1 MRILRKYS
9 KVSNRKV
16 LEDDSVQAHVPFDKR
31 LKKIVRRHE
40 KMSNGVVRTINSDG
54 LIVAKPR
61 LYRPRFPLKGLLAV
75 LILGF
80 LFKGFLFAYLGE
92 TAYGERV
99 ATLQSGSLL
108 EQAGAWVMQPDPVTV
123 MAAEGISM
131 ILPQN

>member
-108 EQAGAWVMQPDPVTV
+108 EQAGAWVMQSDPVTV

>member
-1 MRILRKYS
+1 M
-9 KVSNRKV
+9 
-16 LEDDSVQAHVPFDKR
+16 QANVPFDKR
-31 LKKIVRRHE
+31 LKRIVRRHS
-40 KMSNGVVRTINSDG
+40 KMSNGVVRSVSSDG

-75 LILGF
+75 LFLGF

-92 TAYGERV
+92 AGYAERV
-99 ATLQSGSLL
+99 ATLQGGTAL

-123 MAAEGISM
+123 LAANGIAL

>member
-1 MRILRKYS
+1 
-9 KVSNRKV
+9 V
-16 LEDDSVQAHVPFDKR
+16 EDDSVQAHVPFDKR

-80 LFKGFLFAYLGE
+80 LFKGFLFSYLGE
-92 TAYGERV
+92 AAYGERV

-108 EQAGAWVMQPDPVTV
+108 EQAGAWVMQSDPVTM

>member
-1 MRILRKYS
+1 
-9 KVSNRKV
+9 
-16 LEDDSVQAHVPFDKR
+16 
-31 LKKIVRRHE
+31 
-40 KMSNGVVRTINSDG
+40 MSNGVVKSINSDG

-75 LILGF
+75 LFLGF

-92 TAYGERV
+92 AEYIERV
-99 ATLQSGSLL
+99 AALQGGSVL

-123 MAAEGISM
+123 IAADGIAT